1 MHPMLETTVL
11 QHYTI
16 LTAWQMM
23 AINLDM
29 LIKSGNPILTHLAL
43 MESMFSP
50 ICYCPH
56 PSLLFLPIPTHSF
69 KVFASSS
76 RPFGSVPLFSSS

>member
-43 MESMFSP
+43 MES
-50 ICYCPH
+50 I
-56 PSLLFLPIPTHSF
+56 
-69 KVFASSS
+69 
-76 RPFGSVPLFSSS
+76 FSSDLNW